1 MNEEDVIYMYTHTL
15 EYYSVI
21 NKNEIFPLTITW
33 MDLEG
38 IMLSKSDKERQI
50 PYDIIYMW
58 NINTQQTSEYS
69 KKEALTEVD
78 NKLMVTSEGR
88 EGEGQHRGRE

>member
-1 MNEEDVIYMYTHTL
+1 MNGEDVIYMYTHTL

-33 MDLEG
+33 MDVEG

-69 KKEALTEVD
+69 EKEALTEVD

-88 EGEGQHRGRE
+88 EGGGAT

>member
-1 MNEEDVIYMYTHTL
+1 
-15 EYYSVI
+15 
-21 NKNEIFPLTITW
+21 
-33 MDLEG
+33 
-38 IMLSKSDKERQI
+38 
-50 PYDIIYMW
+50 MW

-88 EGEGQHRGRE
+88 EGGGAT